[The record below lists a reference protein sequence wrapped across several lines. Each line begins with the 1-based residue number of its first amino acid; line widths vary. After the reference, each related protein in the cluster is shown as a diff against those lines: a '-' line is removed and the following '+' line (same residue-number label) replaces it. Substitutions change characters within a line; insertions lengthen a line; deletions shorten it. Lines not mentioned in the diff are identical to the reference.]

1 MSEWRAVIGL
11 EIHVQAKTE
20 SKVFCSCKNS
30 YGDDPNTN
38 VCPVCLGHPGIL
50 PVVNQEAINQI
61 VKAGLMTDSEI
72 AKYSKFDRKSY
83 FYPDQPKNFQIT
95 QFDLPF
101 AANGRIPIGGK
112 GLSGEMIEER
122 YIGMERIHLEEDVG
136 KSTHFDD
143 EGYSIVD
150 YNRAGIPLLE
160 TVSMPE
166 MHTAD
171 EAYAYVQSL
180 QQIMRYGGISDC
192 DQEKGQFRCDVNI
205 SVHKP
210 GTPFN
215 TKVEIKNLNSTR
227 HIWLSINYEI
237 ERQIEHYE
245 AHPDFE
251 TNPKSRIPQE
261 TRRWNDELQETVH
274 MRFKETADDYR
285 YFPEPDLPPVVLTDE
300 QIEEFKKVKPM
311 TPKEYKSKFVED
323 FEVTPYD
330 AHVLTLDKATA
341 DFFMEAASK
350 AKNPK
355 GVANVMNNQLNSL
368 LSKSGITLVETSLKP
383 IHLIDL
389 VNFGESGNIN
399 KNKFVEVLPLLMEN
413 GGDTKKAIVETGNW
427 IDQVD
432 DSVVEAWVDEVIGNN
447 PKAVEEYKG
456 GKGAA
461 IQFLM
466 GQVMRASKGKANAGE
481 VIKILK
487 SKLDD

>member
-11 EIHVQAKTE
+11 EIHVQAKSN

-38 VCPVCLGHPGIL
+38 VCPVCLAHPGIL

-101 AANGRIPIGGK
+101 CENGKIPIGGK
-112 GLSGEMIEER
+112 GLSGEMIEPR
-122 YIGMERIHLEEDVG
+122 DIGMERIHLEEDVG
-136 KSTHFDD
+136 KSIHFKNH
-143 EGYSIVD
+143 SIVD
-150 YNRAGIPLLE
+150 YNRAGVPLLE

-180 QQIMRYGGISDC
+180 QQIMRYGGVSDC

-205 SVHKP
+205 SIHKP
-210 GTPFN
+210 GTPFG

-237 ERQIEHYE
+237 ERQQEVIESGG
-245 AHPDFE
+245 
-251 TNPKSRIPQE
+251 KIVQE
-261 TRRWNDELQETVH
+261 TRRWNDALGETVH

-285 YFPEPDLPPVVLTDE
+285 YFPEPDLPPVVLTE
-300 QIEEFKKVKPM
+300 EYIENLKKDMPL
-311 TPKEYKSKFVED
+311 TPKAYREKFEKD
-323 FEVTPYD
+323 FGVTEYD
-330 AHVLTLDKATA
+330 AHVLTLEKSTA
-341 DFFMEAASK
+341 DLFLKAGEKVKKPKAIANIMMNQLNALLSDSGKTLDETKLEADHLVDLVKLVEANKIQKNAYGKLLPTLLEEGGNVEDLAK
-350 AKNPK
+350 AKN
-355 GVANVMNNQLNSL
+355 L
-368 LSKSGITLVETSLKP
+368 
-383 IHLIDL
+383 
-389 VNFGESGNIN
+389 
-399 KNKFVEVLPLLMEN
+399 
-413 GGDTKKAIVETGNW
+413 IVEL
-427 IDQVD
+427 DE
-432 DSVVEAWVDEVIGNN
+432 SALEAWVDEAIANN
-447 PKAVEEYKG
+447 PKAVGEYKE
-456 GKGAA
+456 GKQNA

-466 GQVMRASKGKANAGE
+466 GQVMRASKGKAPAPM
-481 VIKILK
+481 VIPMLK
-487 SKLDD
+487 KKLSE